1 MSDETE
7 IEAGSWQQE
16 AGLDGDANFE
26 KFESVSDLAKSYSEA
41 QGMISRSV
49 RFPTEDA
56 SDERR
61 NEFRERI
68 LAADDSFM
76 LRPEGYASAPE
87 TADAY
92 KFDAVDGA
100 NIDPE
105 TEGAF
110 KAVAHG
116 LGLNEKQASGVHDWL
131 SSNIAEANTDTSKI
145 NDAGMSELKG
155 QWGNAT
161 DEKLAE
167 AKNTVA
173 ILADKIPDLPNMLD
187 NLAGIG
193 HDATGIKL
201 MSAIADML
209 GEAKQVPATHRSQLT
224 PTDASYQMADLR
236 EKSGHLT
243 EGDAGYGEYRSKMRA
258 LGKAGGKAMYD
269 MTYE

>member
-1 MSDETE
+1 MSDEAE

-56 SDERR
+56 SPERVS
-61 NEFRERI
+61 EFRERI

-87 TADAY
+87 TADSY

-131 SSNIAEANTDTSKI
+131 SSNIAEANTDTTKI
-145 NDAGMSELKG
+145 NDAGMAELKG

-201 MSAIADML
+201 MSMVAEML
-209 GEAKQVPATHRSQLT
+209 GEAGAVPSTHRSQLS
-224 PTDASYQMADLR
+224 PEDASNQLVELR
-236 EKSGHLT
+236 EKYAGIEEGHPSWET
-243 EGDAGYGEYRSKMRA
+243 YRGKELA
-258 LGKAGGKAMYD
+258 LRKAGGRMMNYNQ
-269 MTYE
+269 YE